1 MHIILWI
8 DSPIAKASRN
18 RGPLIVVVVVVV
30 VVVAVVAV
38 LAVVVALLPRI
49 QMTHDGM
56 NAKYP
61 FGSHSLLASC
71 PSRL

>member
-30 VVVAVVAV
+30 VVAVVAV
-38 LAVVVALLPRI
+38 VAVVVALLPRI